1 MPDFTVQEKNL
12 MLIYCTPGD
21 SRREL
26 LATLRQMKA
35 QLTDEDILGRECLD
49 CHCIGNIC
57 LAFLKKEYDDEP
69 LSAAQRFFF
78 FR

>member
-12 MLIYCTPGD
+12 MLIYGTPGG

-35 QLTDEDILGRECLD
+35 QLTDEDKELHTMTIAVMDKLQHTTDKQFDKLLLNLD
-49 CHCIGNIC
+49 PD
-57 LAFLKKEYDDEP
+57 F
-69 LSAAQRFFF
+69 S
-78 FR
+78 

>member
-12 MLIYCTPGD
+12 MLIYYTPGD

-35 QLTDEDILGRECLD
+35 QLTDEDKELCVMTITVMDKLQQMTDKQFDKLLLSLD
-49 CHCIGNIC
+49 PE
-57 LAFLKKEYDDEP
+57 FL
-69 LSAAQRFFF
+69 
-78 FR
+78 

>member
-26 LATLRQMKA
+26 IAALRQMKA
-35 QLTDEDILGRECLD
+35 QLTDEDQELRAMTSAVIDKLRQMTDKQFDKLLL
-49 CHCIGNIC
+49 N
-57 LAFLKKEYDDEP
+57 LAPEF
-69 LSAAQRFFF
+69 S
-78 FR
+78 

>member
-12 MLIYCTPGD
+12 MLIYCMPGD

-35 QLTDEDILGRECLD
+35 QLTDEDQELRAMTSAVIDKLRQMTDKQFDKLLLNLD
-49 CHCIGNIC
+49 PE
-57 LAFLKKEYDDEP
+57 F
-69 LSAAQRFFF
+69 S
-78 FR
+78 

>member
-35 QLTDEDILGRECLD
+35 QLTDEDQELCVMTIAVMDKLRQMTDKQFDKLLLNLD
-49 CHCIGNIC
+49 PE
-57 LAFLKKEYDDEP
+57 F
-69 LSAAQRFFF
+69 S
-78 FR
+78 

>member
-35 QLTDEDILGRECLD
+35 QLTDEDKELCVMTIAVIARVSFRADRTSQHRAFHHGR
-49 CHCIGNIC
+49 
-57 LAFLKKEYDDEP
+57 
-69 LSAAQRFFF
+69 
-78 FR
+78 

>member
-35 QLTDEDILGRECLD
+35 QLTDEDRKQCWRQDGRRTDWPMHWEHTSKRLRLRR
-49 CHCIGNIC
+49 HGYQYRI
-57 LAFLKKEYDDEP
+57 
-69 LSAAQRFFF
+69 R
-78 FR
+78 

>member
-35 QLTDEDILGRECLD
+35 QLTDED
-49 CHCIGNIC
+49 
-57 LAFLKKEYDDEP
+57 KELRTMTIAVMDK
-69 LSAAQRFFF
+69 L
-78 FR
+78 

>member
-35 QLTDEDILGRECLD
+35 QLTDEDKELCAMTIAVIARVLFRADRTSQHRAFHHGR
-49 CHCIGNIC
+49 
-57 LAFLKKEYDDEP
+57 
-69 LSAAQRFFF
+69 
-78 FR
+78 